1 MCTPHTHAHT
11 HARWTCEYCDVQSC
25 THVYA
30 CVCLYYAF
38 RGLLSI
44 KSRTT
49 TTNTCTRVYS
59 CKIIC
64 FGAHSTDYK
73 LLTCL
78 SLAPSLSLHLSPS
91 FTHKIK
97 SSRYN
102 SVGGEFTFALKPC
115 RLEVL
120 SGRSPIIRLI
130 SRYTVFIPAGS

>member
-1 MCTPHTHAHT
+1 MC
-11 HARWTCEYCDVQSC
+11 V
-25 THVYA
+25 

-49 TTNTCTRVYS
+49 TTNTCTRAYS

-78 SLAPSLSLHLSPS
+78 SLSLPLPLSLHLSFS

-97 SSRYN
+97 SSHYN
-102 SVGGEFTFALKPC
+102 SVGGEFSFALKPC